1 MKTNQLDKVV
11 NKFYF
16 LVILI
21 CMIFF
26 FVSHLKENKNT
37 ITDIQNKELNS
48 TDNYSVL
55 IENK

>member
-1 MKTNQLDKVV
+1 MKTNQLDKIV

-16 LVILI
+16 IVILVF
-21 CMIFF
+21 MIFF

-48 TDNYSVL
+48 TDNYSAL
-55 IENK
+55 IENN